1 MIWLYAF
8 LIGAS
13 QAGYLQIIGTSKLNL
28 QKTSQGLLLSGEY
41 QIENKG
47 DEAARNVYP
56 EINLDRFQWRGTP
69 NLLQSGASYSWKVS
83 QIISKDQLSLPD
95 EGRFVVSIFNSY
107 EDLNGYP
114 FAIPAIELFSVN
126 EKLEKS
132 LPQLSLQIDA
142 LSSKQYSAQV
152 SVTNPAKESLKLLPL
167 YILPREM
174 DLKTLE
180 IPLEIPAGGEL
191 STSFLFENRTG
202 LVGSQYHAFLIL
214 RWIEHGQ
221 RQAAVA
227 STGFKVEK
235 PPRRQGGL
243 VTQQSFWAWWLWGLS
258 LGLIW
263 MWVFWVRPLRK
274 FSRGKSK

>member
-1 MIWLYAF
+1 MIWLFAF
-8 LIGAS
+8 LMSVG
-13 QAGYLQIIGTSKLNL
+13 QAGYLQIIGTSKLTL

-41 QIENKG
+41 QIDNKG
-47 DEAARNVYP
+47 DESARNVYP
-56 EINLDRFQWRGTP
+56 EINLDQFKWRGAPT
-69 NLLQSGASYSWKVS
+69 LLQSGASYNWKVF

-132 LPQLSLQIDA
+132 LPKLSLQIDT

-152 SVTNPAKESLKLLPL
+152 SVTNPAKEPLKFLPL

-174 DLKTLE
+174 DLKTPE

-202 LVGSQYHAFLIL
+202 LAGSQYHAFLIL
-214 RWIEHGQ
+214 RWVEHGQ

-235 PPRRQGGL
+235 PTLRQGGL
-243 VTQQSFWAWWLWGLS
+243 VTRQSFWAWWFWGIS

-274 FSRGKSK
+274 FSKK